1 MHNSRSAHLSA
12 HACFK
17 MHDRNEEASP
27 PPARHAA
34 LTHGVAH
41 GYLVPS
47 VPCVCPELIVLHCV
61 GFAQVASGWLDDLG
75 GPAGPN
81 ETSTSAKS
89 CDSPC
94 VHQAGGLRR
103 GDHTMELPSKNQR
116 STTLAFAFQPVC
128 LGVMR

>member
-1 MHNSRSAHLSA
+1 M
-12 HACFK
+12 
-17 MHDRNEEASP
+17 
-27 PPARHAA
+27 
-34 LTHGVAH
+34 
-41 GYLVPS
+41 PS

-103 GDHTMELPSKNQR
+103 GDHTMELPGTNQPTVNRLGLLR
-116 STTLAFAFQPVC
+116 SSPQVC